1 MLEKIDSVLNHK
13 GILLLHELVGANE
26 RHLTQCVREVKEK
39 SSMFRK
45 GWKMDSK
52 KPTKGSRKVWEEFV

>member
-45 GWKMDSK
+45 G
-52 KPTKGSRKVWEEFV
+52 